1 MKTLPVRT
9 LLLCLLVSA
18 GFGTDAHGQMDPG
31 DPPEPPVERLA
42 ALQPFLGLY
51 SHADQTFGPLGPWA
65 GTLEVKPAVKGW
77 YVEWVINTHH
87 RAIDRQN
94 RMIMTWDEKLGR
106 YRVWRF
112 ETTPQLPR
120 GVVEGSARFV
130 GDTLVMEWEDFPG
143 PRGGTG
149 TYRNRAFMDGAD
161 ELVIITDVLPDGA
174 SEPILLGEW
183 RNQRRL

>member
-1 MKTLPVRT
+1 MRRLPVRT
-9 LLLCLLVSA
+9 LLLCLLVLSLFASA
-18 GFGTDAHGQMDPG
+18 AYAQTDPEN
-31 DPPEPPVERLA
+31 PPEPPVERLGV
-42 ALQPFLGLY
+42 LEPFLGLY
-51 SHADQTFGPLGPWA
+51 VHTDQTFGNLGPWA
-65 GTLEVKPAVKGW
+65 GTLEVRPAVKGW

-112 ETTPQLPR
+112 ETTPQLPQ
-120 GVVEGSARFV
+120 GVVEGTARSV
-130 GDTLVMEWEDFPG
+130 GDTLVMEWENVPG

-149 TYRNRAFMDGAD
+149 IYRNRAFMDGPD
-161 ELVIITDVLPDGA
+161 ELLIITDVLPEGA
-174 SEPILLGEW
+174 TEHIRLGEW